1 MTLRSTPSNSTPNQC
16 PSKTNTHMH
25 ILLENQLW
33 SFLGCVEQ
41 TSSFKRW
48 RMIIVCCHIQLN
60 MPQRCPNPCLLVP
73 LSSALIDGPCQDSPI
88 ETNTFQPHCSLLV
101 PWPIPLFLD
110 QYVLMDSHSRDG
122 YCVHCH
128 YGTGSVR
135 GQLALHG
142 SDSFLCLW
150 LHSRTLLSVWLRV
163 IFQRFL
169 HWAAPSVLLIRKRNG
184 IGGGL
189 GKEKG
194 NLIPKARS
202 RRYSVAYEPK
212 GLGDTYVQYWFC

>member
-1 MTLRSTPSNSTPNQC
+1 MFAITWLWFGVKCSFSKSNKRSILMTLRWLYGAYHPTQHL
-16 PSKTNTHMH
+16 TNTP
-25 ILLENQLW
+25 
-33 SFLGCVEQ
+33 VEQ

-60 MPQRCPNPCLLVP
+60 MPQRCPSPCLLVP
-73 LSSALIDGPCQDSPI
+73 LSCALIDEPCQDSPT
-88 ETNTFQPHCSLLV
+88 ETNTFQPHCSLPV

-142 SDSFLCLW
+142 FDSFLCLW

-169 HWAAPSVLLIRKRNG
+169 RWAAPSVLIRKRNG
-184 IGGGL
+184 IGVG
-189 GKEKG
+189 
-194 NLIPKARS
+194 
-202 RRYSVAYEPK
+202 
-212 GLGDTYVQYWFC
+212 